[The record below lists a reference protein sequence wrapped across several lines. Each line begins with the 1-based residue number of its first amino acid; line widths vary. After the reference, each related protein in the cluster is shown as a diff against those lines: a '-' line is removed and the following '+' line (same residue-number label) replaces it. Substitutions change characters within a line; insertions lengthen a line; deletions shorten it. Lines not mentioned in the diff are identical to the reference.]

1 MFGEPEFDDFDE
13 IIYAKG
19 GLRNLEPILDG
30 EGQNM
35 MEEFE
40 EEDEDESEEKK
51 KNN

>member
-19 GLRNLEPILDG
+19 GLRNLEPIFEG

-35 MEEFE
+35 MEELE
-40 EEDEDESEEKK
+40 EEDEDDEDKK